1 MNGNFTRAGPIDVA
15 LPTPTV
21 ISICAGA
28 GGLDLGFRLAHP
40 AARTICY
47 VEREAFPVVNLVAA
61 MEADLLD
68 AAPVWDDL
76 QTFDGGPWR
85 GVVDWLIGGIP
96 CQPHSVAGKKR
107 GAADERNLWPDARRV
122 ISECLPG
129 AIFLE
134 NVPGIARYYF
144 DTIGPELRGLG
155 YRTEEGLFSA
165 AEVGAPHIRER
176 FFVLGHADC
185 EVLGFA
191 ERGMEG
197 HILRAGERNE
207 GGVGAIAPGEEL
219 ATAADG
225 PLAVAGGN
233 RRGWRDDSGP
243 GSGPVA
249 DDLLSPARPGRALA
263 HRDDERCRRDDHLQ
277 RRQSEALRSG
287 ADVADVIGNGR
298 EQGAKATSQR
308 RPQPDQSRQDV
319 ADGDGNAGSLH
330 LRPWQSGYPQSETGR
345 RGADL
350 SDAVGIVRQGVR
362 RPGEGPPQQEL
373 GSLFPPG
380 PDDLESWA
388 RVLAEMPEAE
398 PAFCSLADGVA
409 WWLDATAQRTERL
422 RVLGNGVV
430 PLVAAHAL
438 LTLAARAL
446 RKENN
451 DDHKRPA

>member
-1 MNGNFTRAGPIDVA
+1 MAVH
-15 LPTPTV
+15 TPTV
-21 ISICAGA
+21 ISICTGA

-40 AARTICY
+40 AARTVCY
-47 VEREAFPVVNLVAA
+47 VEREAFPVVNLVTA
-61 MEADLLD
+61 MEANLLD

-76 QTFDGGPWR
+76 QTFDGSPWR

-122 ISECLPG
+122 IGECLPG
-129 AIFLE
+129 AIFME

-165 AEVGAPHIRER
+165 EEVGAPHIRER
-176 FFVLGHADC
+176 FFVLGYADR
-185 EVLGFA
+185 EVLSFA
-191 ERGMEG
+191 ERRMEG
-197 HILRAGERNE
+197 NQLRAGDRDE
-207 GGVGAIAPGEEL
+207 GGVGAGAPGDQQ

-233 RRGWRDDSGP
+233 RRGWWHDSGR
-243 GSGPVA
+243 GRGPVA
-249 DDLLSPARPGRALA
+249 DDLLSPARPECSLA
-263 HRDDERCRRDDHLQ
+263 DCDGERYRRDDHVQ
-277 RRQSEALRSG
+277 RRQPETFRI
-287 ADVADVIGNGR
+287 DP
-298 EQGAKATSQR
+298 E
-308 RPQPDQSRQDV
+308 V
-319 ADGDGNAGSLH
+319 ADGYGDGRGQVTDATSRWRPEPNQPRQNVADGNSFS
-330 LRPWQSGYPQSETGR
+330 SGIQVWPRESEHTGSETGR
-345 RGADL
+345 RGADV
-350 SDAVGIVRQGVR
+350 SDTIGQRRQGVR
-362 RPGEGPPQQEL
+362 RPGEGPSQQEL

-409 WWLDATAQRTERL
+409 WWLDATAQRPERL

-438 LTLAARAL
+438 RTLAARAL
-446 RKENN
+446 NNENSS
-451 DDHKRPA
+451 

>member
-1 MNGNFTRAGPIDVA
+1 MA

-40 AARTICY
+40 AARAICY

-76 QTFDGGPWR
+76 QTFGGGPWR

-122 ISECLPG
+122 IAECLPG
-129 AIFLE
+129 AIFLK
-134 NVPGIARYYF
+134 NVPGITRYYF

-165 AEVGAPHIRER
+165 EEVGAPHIRER
-176 FFVLGHADC
+176 FFVLGYADRK
-185 EVLGFA
+185 VLGFA

-197 HILRAGERNE
+197 HLLPAGERNE
-207 GGVGAIAPGEEL
+207 GGVGAGALGDQL
-219 ATAADG
+219 ATAALG

-233 RRGWRDDSGP
+233 RRGRRHDSGQ

-249 DDLLSPARPGRALA
+249 DDLLSPALPGRSLA
-263 HRDDERCRRDDHLQ
+263 HCDDERCRRDDHLQ

-287 ADVADVIGNGR
+287 ADVADGDGVGR
-298 EQGAKATSQR
+298 GQGARTAPPG
-308 RPQPDQSRQDV
+308 RPQPAQRGEDV

-330 LRPWQSGYPQSETGR
+330 LRPWQPGHPQSETGR
-345 RGADL
+345 SGADV
-350 SDAVGIVRQGVR
+350 SDPFGQRRQGVR
-362 RPGEGPPQQEL
+362 RPGEGSPQQEL

-388 RVLAEMPEAE
+388 RVLAEMPEIE

-446 RKENN
+446 RKGWHAEAS
-451 DDHKRPA
+451 RPV

>member
-1 MNGNFTRAGPIDVA
+1 MA

-122 ISECLPG
+122 IGECIPG
-129 AIFLE
+129 AVFME

-165 AEVGAPHIRER
+165 AEVGAPHMRER
-176 FFVLGHADC
+176 FFVLGYADR
-185 EVLGFA
+185 EVLGFS

-197 HILRAGERNE
+197 HLLRAGERNE
-207 GGVGAIAPGEEL
+207 GGIGAGAPGDEL

-225 PLAVAGGN
+225 PLAVSGGN
-233 RRGWRDDSGP
+233 RRGRRNDSGK

-249 DDLLSPARPGRALA
+249 DDLLSPARPGSSLA
-263 HRDDERCRRDDHLQ
+263 TATMSDAGETITYSDGKPKLSGAARMWPTAMGSDGDKEPGPHRGSNPSLPSAAKIWPTATVTPGAYTYARGNPDTLSLKLDGAARTFPAPSASDAKGFDGPGKARPSKNWAAYSHLVRMTLNHGHECSPKCRRL
-277 RRQSEALRSG
+277 
-287 ADVADVIGNGR
+287 N
-298 EQGAKATSQR
+298 
-308 RPQPDQSRQDV
+308 P
-319 ADGDGNAGSLH
+319 
-330 LRPWQSGYPQSETGR
+330 
-345 RGADL
+345 
-350 SDAVGIVRQGVR
+350 
-362 RPGEGPPQQEL
+362 
-373 GSLFPPG
+373 LF
-380 PDDLESWA
+380 
-388 RVLAEMPEAE
+388 
-398 PAFCSLADGVA
+398 VA
-409 WWLDATAQRTERL
+409 WLMGWPGGWTQLPSGLKDSEFLATEWFRWSQLMRYSLSRL
-422 RVLGNGVV
+422 G
-430 PLVAAHAL
+430 H
-438 LTLAARAL
+438 
-446 RKENN
+446 
-451 DDHKRPA
+451 

>member
-1 MNGNFTRAGPIDVA
+1 MA
-15 LPTPTV
+15 LRTANV
-21 ISICAGA
+21 LSICTGA
-28 GGLDLGFRLAHP
+28 GGLDLGFRLAHR

-47 VEREAFPVVNLVAA
+47 VEREAFPIVNLVAA
-61 MEADLLD
+61 MESNLLD

-76 QTFDGGPWR
+76 TTFDGGPWR

-122 ISECLPG
+122 IDECLPG

-176 FFVLGHADC
+176 FFVLGYADR

-191 ERGMEG
+191 ARGMEE
-197 HILRAGERNE
+197 HPPQAGERNE
-207 GGVGAIAPGEEL
+207 GGIGAGAPGDQPL
-219 ATAADG
+219 ATAAVG
-225 PLAVAGGN
+225 ALAVAGGN
-233 RRGWRDDSGP
+233 RRGWRHDSGP
-243 GSGPVA
+243 GRGPVA
-249 DDLLSPARPGRALA
+249 DDLLLPARSGRSLA
-263 HRDDERCRRDDHLQ
+263 DCDDERCRRDDHLQ

-287 ADVADVIGNGR
+287 
-298 EQGAKATSQR
+298 
-308 RPQPDQSRQDV
+308 PDV
-319 ADGDGNAGSLH
+319 ADGVGDGWGEGVAVSPTWESDPKWRDRNVADGNSNAGSLH
-330 LRPWQSGYPQSETGR
+330 LRPWQPGYPQPETER
-345 RGADL
+345 SCADL
-350 SDAVGIVRQGVR
+350 PDPLGQRRQGVR

-409 WWLDATAQRTERL
+409 RWLDATAQRADRL

-451 DDHKRPA
+451 DDHKRSV